1 MKTKKI
7 ASKGMTKAEKARKLD
22 EARTLGQKELG
33 WVHGGGN
40 SAAACCS
47 WKPRVTLSS

>member
-7 ASKGMTKAEKARKLD
+7 ASKKQMTQAEKARKLD
-22 EARTLGQKELG
+22 QARTLGQDELG

-40 SAAACCS
+40 STAACCS
-47 WKPRVTLSS
+47 WKPRVSLS